1 MRGARLARLT
11 GRMSRPLADQPA
23 LVRDEPA
30 QAAPAHPVAVPPMPA
45 ERLWREL
52 VGEEL
57 RESRLARG
65 ESLRKV
71 AGRARVSPQYLSE
84 IERGFKEPSS
94 EILAALGGALE
105 RSLLELTSGVA
116 ERLQSR
122 AGASSPAASRSTV
135 SVTAGAF
142 ALAA

>member
-1 MRGARLARLT
+1 
-11 GRMSRPLADQPA
+11 MSRPLADQPA
-23 LVRDEPA
+23 PVRDEPA
-30 QAAPAHPVAVPPMPA
+30 RPALVRPVPVHPAPA

-65 ESLRKV
+65 ESLRTV

-105 RSLLELTSGVA
+105 RSLLDLTSGVA

-122 AGASSPAASRSTV
+122 AGASSPAASTNAV